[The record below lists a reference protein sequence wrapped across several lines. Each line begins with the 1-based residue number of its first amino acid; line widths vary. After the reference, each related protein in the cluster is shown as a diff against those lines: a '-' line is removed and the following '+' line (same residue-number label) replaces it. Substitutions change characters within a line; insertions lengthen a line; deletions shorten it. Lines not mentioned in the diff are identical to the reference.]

1 MNITLLQIIL
11 LVSIIILFYMVIDAG
26 KRNKLRIFH
35 VIVFSFG
42 LLTIGLVAFK
52 PDLLSQL
59 WNLVGVEKGSDFI
72 VYMSIIWLGVV
83 VFSLLQY
90 TLNQQQELTRFT
102 TTQALREY
110 NKRKNDNS
118 LLPSSSVYA
127 SYLFLI
133 RAYNEGPVI
142 GPVIEEIIAA
152 GFNHIVICNDGSS
165 DNTEQVIAELQ
176 QIHPTIN
183 LILLSHIINR
193 WPGAANKTLFAF
205 AKNNMNQLWCTWA
218 VSYDADGQMDINDM
232 KTFIATAETHKYDII
247 FGSRFVK
254 WGQTT
259 NLPFV
264 RKIILQGW
272 RVVTYIFNG
281 LWLTD
286 VSTGYRLYNQK
297 AIDSIIITSDR
308 FSYQND
314 IIESVRRSK
323 LSFTEIPVHIKYTD
337 YSLSKGQS
345 NMSAL
350 KILVRLIY
358 SSLFQR

>member
-1 MNITLLQIIL
+1 MNISLLQIIL
-11 LVSIIILFYMVIDAG
+11 LLSIIVLFYMVIDAG
-26 KRNKLRIFH
+26 RRNRLRIFH

-42 LLTIGLVAFK
+42 LLAIGLVAFK

-72 VYMSIIWLGVV
+72 VYMSIIWLGVI

-102 TTQALREY
+102 TRQALRDY
-110 NKRKNDNS
+110 KKTKNEEPTI
-118 LLPSSSVYA
+118 LSSEYA

-133 RAYNEGPVI
+133 RAYNEGPMI
-142 GPVIEEIIAA
+142 ASVIEEIIAA
-152 GFNHIVICNDGSS
+152 GFMNIVICNDGSTDS
-165 DNTEQVIAELQ
+165 TEEIIENLQ
-176 QIHPTIN
+176 QQYAHVRI
-183 LILLSHIINR
+183 ILLSHIINR

-205 AKNNMNQLWCTWA
+205 AKNNMKHLWCTWA

-232 KTFIATAETHKYDII
+232 KIFMPTAQTNTYDII
-247 FGSRFVK
+247 FGSRFVQ

-259 NLPFV
+259 NLPLI
-264 RKIILQGW
+264 RKIILQGG
-272 RVVTYIFNG
+272 RIVTYIFNG

-345 NMSAL
+345 NMSAI
-350 KILVRLIY
+350 KILIRLIY